1 MSVLPV
7 YLDYQATTPL
17 DERVRLAMEPYW
29 NGAFGNPHS
38 EGHHYGWEAREA
50 VASARTE
57 VAGLVGADDEE
68 IVFTS
73 GATESCNLAL
83 RGIAAGADGSRRKIV
98 TAATE
103 HPAVLETVRWLGRH
117 GFESVILPV
126 NYDGLLDLTV
136 LENAVDKRTLLVSV
150 MTANN
155 EVGVLQP
162 MAEISALCRAV
173 GAVLHSD
180 ATQAVGRIDVHV
192 DRLGVD
198 LMSFSGHKVYGPKG
212 VGALYVRN
220 RAGVRVE
227 PMVTGGSQE
236 WGLRAGTVPVPLTVG
251 LGAACSIAADEWRID
266 ADRMRRLA
274 TGLCGE
280 MMSIFPDMQVFGDL
294 ERRVPGNLNVGFPFV
309 TADDLIARVG
319 DRIAISTGSA
329 CASATIE
336 PSHVLLA
343 LGLDAEEAATGVRI
357 SLGRFTTECDVEE
370 ASAALTT
377 AVRGCRG
384 ARKR

>member
-1 MSVLPV
+1 
-7 YLDYQATTPL
+7 
-17 DERVRLAMEPYW
+17 MEPYW

-38 EGHHYGWEAREA
+38 EGHRYGWEAREA
-50 VASARTE
+50 VTRARTE
-57 VAGLVGADDEE
+57 VAGLVGADDDE

-83 RGIAAGADGSRRKIV
+83 RGIAAGADGLRRKIV

-126 NYDGLLDLTV
+126 EHDGLLDLTV
-136 LENAVDKRTLLVSV
+136 LEDAVDKRTLLVSV

-155 EVGVLQP
+155 EVGVIQP
-162 MAEISALCRAV
+162 MAEIAALCRAV

-180 ATQAVGRIDVHV
+180 ATQAVGRIGVHV

-220 RAGVRVE
+220 RPDVRVE
-227 PMVTGGSQE
+227 PMTTGGHQE
-236 WGLRAGTVPVPLTVG
+236 LGLRAGTVPVPLTVG
-251 LGAACSIAADEWRID
+251 LGAACSIAADDWRID

-274 TGLCGE
+274 TGLCGK
-280 MMSIFPDMQVFGDL
+280 MLSTFPDMQVFGDL

-309 TADDLIARVG
+309 TADELVARVA

-329 CASATIE
+329 CSSATIE

-343 LGLDAEEAATGVRI
+343 LGLDAEKAATGVRI
-357 SLGRFTTECDVEE
+357 SLGRFTTESDMEE
-370 ASAALTT
+370 ASTALTT
-377 AVRGCRG
+377 AVWDCRG
-384 ARKR
+384 AREC